1 MMSRLPLALAALQAL
16 AVVSGCAKPI
26 EGTTIDDTPEN
37 REVVAFVES
46 YRRAVEDRDVG
57 ALLRLTS
64 EDYFDD
70 NGTPTG
76 EDDLDYGRLQEKLL
90 AWSERVQD
98 VRYDIKFRNVAY
110 REGRIIVEVTYGG
123 RFLTAA
129 PDGEERWARRIAN
142 HRLVLQREDDGEL
155 RIVAGL

>member
-1 MMSRLPLALAALQAL
+1 MMSRTALAFAALQAL
-16 AVVSGCAKPI
+16 GIASGCAKPI
-26 EGTTIDDTPEN
+26 EGTTIEDSPQN
-37 REVVAFVES
+37 REVIAFVES

-70 NGTPTG
+70 NGTPSG
-76 EDDLDYGRLQEKLL
+76 DDDLDFRRLQERLV

-110 REGRIIVEVTYGG
+110 VDGRIIVEVTYGG

-142 HRLVLQREDDGEL
+142 HRLVLVREADGEL

>member
-1 MMSRLPLALAALQAL
+1 MTRTAPLLALL
-16 AVVSGCAKPI
+16 AFTATFGCAKPI

-37 REVVAFVES
+37 REVMEFVED

-76 EDDLDYGRLQEKLL
+76 DDDLDYTRLQEKLV

-98 VRYDIKFRNVAY
+98 VRYDIKFRNVAHVD
-110 REGRIIVEVTYGG
+110 GRIIVEVTYGG

-129 PDGEERWARRIAN
+129 PDGEERWSRRIAN
-142 HRLVLQREDDGEL
+142 HRLILQREGDGEL